1 VKKKHGTV
9 FGGDERVGMKIEEL
23 LKLKEKRK

>member
-9 FGGDERVGMKIEEL
+9 FGGDGRVGMKIEEL
-23 LKLKEKRK
+23 LKLEETKK